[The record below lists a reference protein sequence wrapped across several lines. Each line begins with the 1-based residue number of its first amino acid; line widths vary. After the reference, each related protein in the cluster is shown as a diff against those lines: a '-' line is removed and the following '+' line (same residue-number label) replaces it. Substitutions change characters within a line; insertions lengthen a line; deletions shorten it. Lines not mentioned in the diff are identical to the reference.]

1 MDSFIIRFLI
11 CNLLISIIIC
21 ILFAVNYLLRNVLTA
36 GMKYRLWLL
45 LPGFM
50 MVPFLPHELTDLLL
64 RFSWSRTLLRSA
76 SSASAPAAAAIDT
89 AGIPVG
95 SGWMNDFTLSVNR
108 GIPSQLPVILWG
120 IWAAGIAVMLLLT
133 TASLYQLHTVKKSAL
148 PLQNRKIR
156 QIYDRCLAELHIKKE
171 IPIFSTAFLRS
182 PILTGLFRPAVYL
195 PISAISC
202 FAAGDASHGQ
212 SATGIRK
219 TDLYSHKAA
228 PAASETHH
236 CADETNGMTDMIRY
250 IFLHELQHYRRRD
263 NFVNF
268 IVCPAGILY
277 WFNPFVRLAFHAMR
291 DDRETACDCAV
302 LDLLRPEK
310 YEDYGNTLLY
320 FAGKTSPNPFP
331 FSAGI
336 SSAMKQMRKRIIN
349 IVSYEK
355 PSARTRRK
363 SAAAL
368 MCTAALLAGFLPFL
382 SAKAGTGPEIYYQ
395 WNTAGKVVSDPDVS
409 AYFGENQGTFVLYD
423 MENDIWSI
431 YNRNLATLRVSP
443 DSTWKI
449 YAALA
454 GLEEGIITPDNS
466 LIAWDGQIYP
476 FETWNQDQNLQTA
489 MQYSVNWYFQKME
502 IQMGKKTTE
511 QYLHDIG
518 YGNEDIGSDSSFWL
532 ESSLKISPVEQ
543 VELLVHLYCN
553 DFDIAPENID
563 AVKDSIRIASD
574 GSTTLYGKTGTG
586 RINGQDVNGWFI
598 GYVEKT
604 AGTYFFAVNISAD
617 AAAASTQDSN
627 VKDSSASGNYTGT
640 REATGSRAA
649 EIALSILNEKNIW
662 GEP

>member
-64 RFSWSRTLLRSA
+64 RFSWSRTLLHSA

-89 AGIPVG
+89 AGISGG

-156 QIYDRCLAELHIKKE
+156 QIYDRCLTELHIKKE

-195 PISAISC
+195 PISVISC
-202 FAAGDASHGQ
+202 FAAGD
-212 SATGIRK
+212 
-219 TDLYSHKAA
+219 DAA
-228 PAASETHH
+228 GAAH

-302 LDLLRPEK
+302 LDLLKPEK

-320 FAGKTSPNPFP
+320 FAGKTSSNPFP

-349 IVSYEK
+349 IAFYEK

-368 MCTAALLAGFLPFL
+368 ICTAALLAGFLPFL
-382 SAKAGTGPEIYYQ
+382 SVRAGTGSAIRYQ
-395 WNTAGKVVSDPDVS
+395 WNTAGKMVSDLDVS

-423 MENDIWSI
+423 IENDTWSI
-431 YNRNLATLRVSP
+431 YSRNRATLRVSP

-466 LIAWDGQIYP
+466 LITWDGSTYP

-489 MQYSVNWYFQKME
+489 MEYSVNWYFQEME
-502 IQMGKKTTE
+502 AQMGKKTIE

-518 YGNEDIGSDSSFWL
+518 YGNEDTSADFSSFWL

-543 VELLVHLYCN
+543 VELLVRLYRN
-553 DFDIAPENID
+553 DFDIAPENIN

-586 RINGQDVNGWFI
+586 RVNGQDVNGWFI
-598 GYVEKT
+598 GYAEKT
-604 AGTYFFAVNISAD
+604 EGTYFFAVNISAD
-617 AAAASTQDSN
+617 AAATSMQDSN
-627 VKDSSASGNYTGT
+627 VKDRSASENYTGT

-662 GEP
+662 REP